1 MLPALLPAV
10 AFSGE
15 GPYDLTILAAVGL
28 LGSAAYAAAACVERA
43 RARRGRG
50 GRKGSASDVHP
61 VLPAEGVHSVQLPAD
76 GDSCVAVECVAVR

>member
-10 AFSGE
+10 AFSGD

-28 LGSAAYAAAACVERA
+28 VGSAAYAAAACLERA

-50 GRKGSASDVHP
+50 GRKGSTSDAQRVP
-61 VLPAEGVHSVQLPAD
+61 PAELA
-76 GDSCVAVECVAVR
+76 

>member
-43 RARRGRG
+43 HARRS

>member
-43 RARRGRG
+43 HARRG